1 MLQIWMKLDDA
12 TYYYERST
20 ILVEAGDFCCDR
32 PLMVIGGRIYFYDD
46 RWVQDHLIRALINE
60 FDAGTP
66 IIRIT
71 FYDL

>member
-1 MLQIWMKLDDA
+1 
-12 TYYYERST
+12 
-20 ILVEAGDFCCDR
+20 
-32 PLMVIGGRIYFYDD
+32 MVIGGRIYFYDD
-46 RWVQDHLIRALINE
+46 EWVQDHLIRALINE